1 MSVGA
6 GAGADSGGDVDAGAG
21 ASAGVDEGAG
31 ASVGVGVGAGSE
43 AVDRGGSVVGAVSLR
58 VQATKTS
65 ATQADQIEADG
76 LTDRQ
81 PKAAFVLGEHSI
93 VSLLTIRVPSEAVR
107 GRMASFPRVR
117 GVQGPA

>member
-1 MSVGA
+1 MSGGGAGAGAGVGAGAGA
-6 GAGADSGGDVDAGAG
+6 GAGADSGADASAGAG
-21 ASAGVDEGAG
+21 AEGA
-31 ASVGVGVGAGSE
+31 E
-43 AVDRGGSVVGAVSLR
+43 AVDLGGSVVVAVSLR
-58 VQATKTS
+58 VQAAKTS
-65 ATQADQIEADG
+65 ATQADQIESDG

-93 VSLLTIRVPSEAVR
+93 VSLLTIRVPSGAVR

>member
-1 MSVGA
+1 MSGGGAGVGA
-6 GAGADSGGDVDAGAG
+6 GAGASADSGADASADADTGADADAGA
-21 ASAGVDEGAG
+21 EGA
-31 ASVGVGVGAGSE
+31 E
-43 AVDRGGSVVGAVSLR
+43 AVDLGGSVVVAVSLR
-58 VQATKTS
+58 VQAAKTS
-65 ATQADQIEADG
+65 ATQADQIESDG

-93 VSLLTIRVPSEAVR
+93 VSLLTIRVPSGAVR